1 MALVRIRVRVRIRLR
16 LRLRFRPRVRARAR
30 AKAGVRANQSM
41 KQGRC
46 SHSAPQ
52 AAAPL
57 LQPKTSAKKLV
68 ACDRVSA

>member
-1 MALVRIRVRVRIRLR
+1 MGLRVRVGVRVRVRP
-16 LRLRFRPRVRARAR
+16 RFRPRVRPRVRVR
-30 AKAGVRANQSM
+30 AKARVRANQSM

-52 AAAPL
+52 VAAPV
-57 LQPKTSAKKLV
+57 LQPKTSAKKLL